1 MEPPAERDRG
11 GKLSMAVAAAAA
23 ALMVLR
29 GRHRADGDSAGSTD
43 RSGGRPAGP
52 APSHDPHGRSATTP
66 SEIPSR
72 GWRDILLRVKDETSE
87 DNLSIIA
94 AGVAFYVLLAIAP
107 ALGAIVSIY
116 GLVADPLDVERQ
128 VDSISSFLPQEAA
141 GIIRDQ
147 LHQVATSAD
156 SSLSFGALFAFL
168 LALWSA
174 SKGVSTML
182 TALNVVYD
190 EEEKRGFVKFTLT
203 ALAFTLAGI
212 LLFFVMI
219 ALIVGLPAVVN
230 AIGLGGPI
238 AWVLSIARWPLL
250 ALLLIVALS
259 FLYTYGPSRDE
270 PKWRWVTWGAT
281 FATVLWLIGS
291 MGFSF
296 YVANFASYN
305 ETYGSLGAVVIL
317 LMWLWLSTYI
327 ILIGGEINAEMEHQT
342 AQDTTEGH
350 PQPLGARRAY
360 VADTVGEAR

>member
-1 MEPPAERDRG
+1 M
-11 GKLSMAVAAAAA
+11 MAAAAAA
-23 ALMVLR
+23 ALMIFR
-29 GRHRADGDSAGSTD
+29 GRQRADRDASGREGGARPDG
-43 RSGGRPAGP
+43 RGGRPDGP
-52 APSHDPHGRSATTP
+52 APSHDPHGRSATAP

-87 DNLSIIA
+87 DNLSIVA

-116 GLVADPLDVERQ
+116 GLVADPLDVEQ
-128 VDSISSFLPQEAA
+128 QMDSISGFLPQEAA
-141 GIIRDQ
+141 GIIHDQ
-147 LHQVATSAD
+147 LHRVATSAN

-174 SKGVSTML
+174 SKGVSTMFS
-182 TALNVVYD
+182 ALNVVYD

-212 LLFFVMI
+212 LLFFVML

-250 ALLLIVALS
+250 ALLLIIALS
-259 FLYTYGPSRDE
+259 FLYAYGPSRDE

-281 FATVLWLIGS
+281 FSTVLWLIGS

-342 AQDTTEGH
+342 AKDTTEG
-350 PQPLGARRAY
+350 PPKPLGQRRAY
-360 VADTVGEAR
+360 VADTVGKAR